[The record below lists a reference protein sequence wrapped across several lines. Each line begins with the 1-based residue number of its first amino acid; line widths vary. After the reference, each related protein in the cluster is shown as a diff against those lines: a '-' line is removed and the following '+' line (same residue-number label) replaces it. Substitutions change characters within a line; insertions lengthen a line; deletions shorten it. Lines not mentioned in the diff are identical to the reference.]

1 MIRKIKYAAA
11 IGIAL
16 VMIPLA
22 AVAQAPADQPATATS
37 AAVIPPDQ
45 QPTKEQLTKL
55 FELMR
60 VHQQVQSVLTMM
72 QSMMQQ
78 QIRAKIKEKAD
89 KVPSGS
95 LTADQQAAIAKISD
109 KYLQKAFNLF
119 TIDELL
125 DDMAGIYQRHVSRS
139 DVDAMIAFYSS
150 PAGQHLLDA
159 QPVIL
164 KEYMPVI
171 MQHVQERSKALGEDE
186 AKEMEE
192 ITGSHM
198 GRILVAPPP
207 PPPPPQPAK

>member
-1 MIRKIKYAAA
+1 MNTISKFAAL
-11 IGIAL
+11 IGMAL
-16 VMIPLA
+16 ALA
-22 AVAQAPADQPATATS
+22 PMTAVAQAPADQPAAATA

-45 QPTKEQLTKL
+45 QPTKEQLVKL

-60 VHQQVQSVLTMM
+60 VHQQVQSMLTTM

-78 QIRAKIKEKAD
+78 QLSAQIKDRAGKLG
-89 KVPSGS
+89 SS

-109 KYLQKAFNLF
+109 KYMQKAFNLF

-125 DDMAGIYQRHVSRS
+125 DDMAGIYQRHISRS
-139 DVDAMIAFYSS
+139 DVDAMIAFYSA

-171 MQHVQERSKALGEDE
+171 MQRVQERSKALTAEE

-192 ITGSHM
+192 VTGSHM
-198 GRILVAPPP
+198 GQMLDAPPP

>member
-78 QIRAKIKEKAD
+78 QIRAQIKEKAD